1 RTGIQHPTRTFQAP
15 FASYNFLAS
24 KMAAVCVSQK
34 AVAVRPA
41 ATRRVAVARP
51 AARLVVRASAEPVQ
65 ISKKALVAGL
75 SAASAA
81 TLALPSIAE
90 AAVTP
95 SLRNFLYSL
104 VAGGVVLGGI
114 AVAITAVS
122 KFDSVK
128 RD

>member
-1 RTGIQHPTRTFQAP
+1 LRQHPTRSATNT
-15 FASYNFLAS
+15 SLHLLLLAS

-51 AARLVVRASAEPVQ
+51 AARMVVRASAERPQ
-65 ISKKALVAGL
+65 INKKALVAGL
-75 SAASAA
+75 TAASAA
-81 TLALPSIAE
+81 AMTVSPMAE

-104 VAGGVVLGGI
+104 VAGGAVLGAI
-114 AVAITAVS
+114 AIAITAVS